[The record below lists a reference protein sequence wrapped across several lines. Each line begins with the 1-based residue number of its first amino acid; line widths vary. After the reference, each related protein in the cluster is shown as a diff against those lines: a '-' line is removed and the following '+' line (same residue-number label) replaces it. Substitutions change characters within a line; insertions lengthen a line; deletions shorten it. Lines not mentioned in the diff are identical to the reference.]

1 MGQYQQWLFA
11 QEVERRLQAEVE
23 TLETE
28 LLYLRDRITVLEQS
42 VPETENMILQALL
55 EHLQDQVVPGG
66 VEGHAQSGWSG
77 LPRLETP
84 RAQAAGTT
92 PYTPRMDADM
102 RAFFDRPGQADPQL
116 SAWLSRTRTR
126 DTETA
131 DEQHW
136 VDEETQRLNEN
147 IQRWFVRW
155 HRQITN
161 AEDSEEVRDEQ

>member
-23 TLETE
+23 TLDTE

-55 EHLQDQVVPGG
+55 AYLQDQVVSGG
-66 VEGHAQSGWSG
+66 GEGHAQPGWSG

-84 RAQAAGTT
+84 QAAGTT
-92 PYTPRMDADM
+92 PYVPQMDADM
-102 RAFFDRPGQADPQL
+102 LAFFDRPGQADPQL

-126 DTETA
+126 DTGTA

-155 HRQITN
+155 RRQISN
-161 AEDSEEVRDEQ
+161 VEDSEEVRDEQ